1 MTPIATHMY
10 QGLPFKIYRNI
21 KCDTGLRDAPCSN
34 YSILA
39 AGDPVGRCKQQ
50 EREKLSLFWGL
61 QKVIFA
67 ACLEEEPGEFLPQPA
82 PSQLSTVC
90 FQECVKVKSS
100 CKEWGLKDARINEMP
115 LIASFWL

>member
-1 MTPIATHMY
+1 MY

-21 KCDTGLRDAPCSN
+21 KCDTGLGDAPCSN

-39 AGDPVGRCKQQ
+39 ARDPVGRCKQQ

-67 ACLEEEPGEFLPQPA
+67 ACFGGRTWEDFWPNLLLA
-82 PSQLSTVC
+82 SQAL
-90 FQECVKVKSS
+90 
-100 CKEWGLKDARINEMP
+100 
-115 LIASFWL
+115 

>member
-1 MTPIATHMY
+1 MY

-21 KCDTGLRDAPCSN
+21 KCDIGLGDVLCSN

-39 AGDPVGRCKQQ
+39 AGDPVGRCKQR

-67 ACLEEEPGEFLPQPA
+67 ACFGGENLGTPVPQPA
-82 PSQLSTVC
+82 PGQLSTVC
-90 FQECVKVKSS
+90 FQECVKIKR
-100 CKEWGLKDARINEMP
+100 DPARNEG
-115 LIASFWL
+115 